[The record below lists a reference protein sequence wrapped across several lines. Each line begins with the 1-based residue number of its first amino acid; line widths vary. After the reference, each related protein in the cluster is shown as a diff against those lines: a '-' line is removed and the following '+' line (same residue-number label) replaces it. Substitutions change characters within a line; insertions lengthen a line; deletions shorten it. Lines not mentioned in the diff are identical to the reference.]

1 MTRVPTIST
10 YNNNKEEHLSFTL
23 ENCNVSIANAIRR
36 VVLSDINTYVFK
48 TFPHA
53 ENRANFTTN
62 TTHLHN
68 ELLKQRLGCI
78 PIHHVHTIE
87 GFQND
92 YKNYI
97 VEVDIK
103 NESDTIRYVTTEDF
117 KVKRAKNL
125 EKTGGSHDD
134 DDVVYEYLSE
144 STVRRI
150 FPPDSVSGE
159 YIEFARLLPKLSS
172 NVPCGEA
179 LAFTCTIEISNAKFD
194 GMYNVAHT
202 CSYSCTPDE
211 NEIEKQWKAKER
223 GLREGFESGSG
234 SASAHASANG
244 SSVAEQLASAKK
256 NWELLDAQ
264 RISVSDSFDFVIETV
279 GVYTN
284 VQLVTKSCD
293 IMIKKCEK
301 LLADMEH
308 SSSNSN
314 SNSNSSST
322 TNAGTESK
330 IGIKNIIEPANEL
343 TTMKNAFCINLIGED
358 YTLGKVIEYLLF
370 SNYYDKPDG
379 IASFCGFKKPHP
391 HALDSFILVAFKEE
405 TELSKVQEYVSKV
418 VSECISIFKSLFESF
433 NDFNSK
439 KK

>member
-1 MTRVPTIST
+1 MTTRTPIIST
-10 YNNNKEEHLSFTL
+10 YNNNKDEQLTFTL
-23 ENCNVSIANAIRR
+23 ENCNVSIANALRR
-36 VVLSDINTYVFK
+36 VILSDINTYVFK

-53 ENRANFTTN
+53 ENRANFTVN
-62 TTHLHN
+62 TTRLHN

-92 YKNYI
+92 YKNYL
-97 VEVDIK
+97 VEVDVK

-117 KVKRAKNL
+117 KVKRAKNI

-144 STVRRI
+144 STVRKI

-211 NEIEKQWKAKER
+211 KEIEKQWKAKEK
-223 GLREGFESGSG
+223 GVREGFESGS
-234 SASAHASANG
+234 SASAHAST
-244 SSVAEQLASAKK
+244 VAEELASAKK
-256 NWELLDAQ
+256 NWELLEAQ
-264 RISVSDSFDFVIETV
+264 RIFVNDSFDFVIETV

-293 IMIKKCEK
+293 IMIKKCDK

-308 SSSNSN
+308 SSSN
-314 SNSNSSST
+314 T
-322 TNAGTESK
+322 GTESK

-343 TTMKNAFCINLIGED
+343 TTMKNAFCIHLIGED
-358 YTLGKVIEYLLF
+358 YTLGKAIEYLLF

-379 IASFCGFKKPHP
+379 VASFCGFKKPHP
-391 HALDSFILVAFKEE
+391 HALDSFIVVAFKEE
-405 TELSKVQEYVSKV
+405 TELSKVQEYVSKAV
-418 VSECISIFKSLFESF
+418 TECISIFKSLFESF

>member
-1 MTRVPTIST
+1 MTRAPTIST
-10 YNNNKEEHLSFTL
+10 YNNNKEEQLTFTL

-36 VVLSDINTYVFK
+36 IVLSDINTYVFK

-53 ENRANFTTN
+53 ENRANFTVN
-62 TTHLHN
+62 TTRLHN

-92 YKNYI
+92 YKNYV
-97 VEVDIK
+97 VEVDVK

-117 KVKRAKNL
+117 KVKRAKNI
-125 EKTGGSHDD
+125 EKSGGSHDD
-134 DDVVYEYLSE
+134 DDVVYEYLPE
-144 STVRRI
+144 STVRKI

-172 NVPCGEA
+172 NVPFGEA

-202 CSYSCTPDE
+202 CAYNCTPDE
-211 NEIEKQWKAKER
+211 KEIEKQWKSMEK
-223 GLREGFESGSG
+223 GLREGFESGS
-234 SASAHASANG
+234 ASAHASV
-244 SSVAEQLASAKK
+244 STVAEQLASAKK

-264 RISVSDSFDFVIETV
+264 RIFLNESFDFVIETV

-308 SSSNSN
+308 SSS
-314 SNSNSSST
+314 ST
-322 TNAGTESK
+322 ETESK
-330 IGIKNIIEPANEL
+330 IGIKNIIEPGNEL

-358 YTLGKVIEYLLF
+358 YTLGKAIEFLLY

-379 IASFCGFKKPHP
+379 IVSFCGFKKPHP

-405 TELSKVQEYVSKV
+405 IEFSKVQEYVSKV

>member
-1 MTRVPTIST
+1 MTRTPVIST
-10 YNNNKEEHLSFTL
+10 YNNNKEEQLTFTL

-36 VVLSDINTYVFK
+36 IVLSDINTYVFK

-53 ENRANFTTN
+53 ENRANFTVN
-62 TTHLHN
+62 TTRLHN

-78 PIHHVHTIE
+78 PIHHIHTIE

-92 YKNYI
+92 YKNYV
-97 VEVDIK
+97 VEVDVK

-125 EKTGGSHDD
+125 EKSGGSHDD
-134 DDVVYEYLSE
+134 DDVVYEYLPE
-144 STVRRI
+144 STVRKI
-150 FPPDSVSGE
+150 FPPDSISGE

-211 NEIEKQWKAKER
+211 KEIEKQWKVKEK
-223 GLREGFESGSG
+223 GVREGFESGSG
-234 SASAHASANG
+234 SASSHG
-244 SSVAEQLASAKK
+244 SSIAEQLASAKK
-256 NWELLDAQ
+256 NWELLEAQ
-264 RISVSDSFDFVIETV
+264 RIFVNDSFDFVIETV

-301 LLADMEH
+301 LLTDMEH
-308 SSSNSN
+308 SSSSD
-314 SNSNSSST
+314 
-322 TNAGTESK
+322 AGGNESK

-379 IASFCGFKKPHP
+379 IVSFCGFKKPHP

-405 TELSKVQEYVSKV
+405 TDLSKVQEYVSKV

>member
-1 MTRVPTIST
+1 M
-10 YNNNKEEHLSFTL
+10 
-23 ENCNVSIANAIRR
+23 
-36 VVLSDINTYVFK
+36 SDVNTYVFK

-53 ENRANFTTN
+53 ENRANFTVN
-62 TTHLHN
+62 TTRLHN
-68 ELLKQRLGCI
+68 EVLKQRLGCI

-92 YKNYI
+92 YKNYV
-97 VEVDIK
+97 VEVDVK

-125 EKTGGSHDD
+125 EKSGGSHDD
-134 DDVVYEYLSE
+134 DDVVYEYLPE
-144 STVRRI
+144 STVRKI
-150 FPPDSVSGE
+150 FPPDSISGE

-179 LAFTCTIEISNAKFD
+179 LAFSCTIEISNAKYD

-211 NEIEKQWKAKER
+211 KEIEKQWKTKEK
-223 GLREGFESGSG
+223 GLREGFESGSV
-234 SASAHASANG
+234 SASG
-244 SSVAEQLASAKK
+244 STVSEQLASAKK
-256 NWELLDAQ
+256 NWELLEAQ
-264 RISVSDSFDFVIETV
+264 RIFIKDSFDFVIETV

-301 LLADMEH
+301 MLDDIEH
-308 SSSNSN
+308 SSS
-314 SNSNSSST
+314 SSSSADPG
-322 TNAGTESK
+322 NENK
-330 IGIKNIIEPANEL
+330 IGMKNIIEPANEL

-358 YTLGKVIEYLLF
+358 YTLGKAIEFLLF
-370 SNYYDKPDG
+370 SNYYDKSDG
-379 IASFCGFKKPHP
+379 IVSFCGFKKPHP
-391 HALDSFILVAFKEE
+391 HAVDSFILLAFKEE
-405 TELSKVQEYVSKV
+405 IELSKVQECVSKV

>member
-1 MTRVPTIST
+1 MSRVPTIST
-10 YNNNKEEHLSFTL
+10 YNNNKEEQLTFTL
-23 ENCNVSIANAIRR
+23 ENCNVSIANAVRR
-36 VVLSDINTYVFK
+36 IILSDINTYVFK

-53 ENRANFTTN
+53 ENRANFTVN
-62 TTHLHN
+62 TTRLHN

-92 YKNYI
+92 YKNYL
-97 VEVDIK
+97 VEVDVK
-103 NESDTIRYVTTEDF
+103 NETDTIRYVTTEDF

-125 EKTGGSHDD
+125 EKSGGSHDD
-134 DDVVYEYLSE
+134 EDDVVYEYLPE
-144 STVRRI
+144 STVRKI
-150 FPPDSVSGE
+150 FPPDSISGE

-179 LAFTCTIEISNAKFD
+179 LAFTCTIEISNAKYD

-211 NEIEKQWKAKER
+211 KEIEKQWKAKEK
-223 GLREGFESGSG
+223 GLREGFESGTSG
-234 SASAHASANG
+234 SAHVSG
-244 SSVAEQLASAKK
+244 STTVAEQLASAKK
-256 NWELLDAQ
+256 NWELLEAQ
-264 RISVSDSFDFVIETV
+264 RIFVSDSFDFVIETV

-308 SSSNSN
+308 SSS
-314 SNSNSSST
+314 SSD
-322 TNAGTESK
+322 AGGNESK
-330 IGIKNIIEPANEL
+330 IGIIGIKNIIEPANDL

-358 YTLGKVIEYLLF
+358 YTLGKVIEFLIF
-370 SNYYDKPDG
+370 SNYYDKPNG
-379 IASFCGFKKPHP
+379 SVSFCGFKKPHP

-405 TELSKVQEYVSKV
+405 TDLSKVQEYISKIV
-418 VSECISIFKSLFESF
+418 LECVSIFKSLFESF

>member
-1 MTRVPTIST
+1 M
-10 YNNNKEEHLSFTL
+10 
-23 ENCNVSIANAIRR
+23 
-36 VVLSDINTYVFK
+36 SDVNTYVFK

-53 ENRANFTTN
+53 ENRANFTVN
-62 TTHLHN
+62 TTRLHN
-68 ELLKQRLGCI
+68 EVLKQRLGCI

-92 YKNYI
+92 YKNYV
-97 VEVDIK
+97 VEVDVK

-125 EKTGGSHDD
+125 EKSGGSHDD
-134 DDVVYEYLSE
+134 DDVVYEYLPE
-144 STVRRI
+144 STVRKI
-150 FPPDSVSGE
+150 FPPDSISGE

-179 LAFTCTIEISNAKFD
+179 LAFSCTIEISNAKYD

-211 NEIEKQWKAKER
+211 KEIEKQWKTKEK
-223 GLREGFESGSG
+223 GLREGFESGSV
-234 SASAHASANG
+234 SASG
-244 SSVAEQLASAKK
+244 STVSEQLASAKK
-256 NWELLDAQ
+256 NWELLEAQ
-264 RISVSDSFDFVIETV
+264 RIFIKDSFDFVIETV

-301 LLADMEH
+301 MLDDIEH
-308 SSSNSN
+308 SSS
-314 SNSNSSST
+314 SSSSSADPG
-322 TNAGTESK
+322 NENK
-330 IGIKNIIEPANEL
+330 IGMKNIIEPANEL

-358 YTLGKVIEYLLF
+358 YTLGKAIEFLLF
-370 SNYYDKPDG
+370 SNYYDKSDG
-379 IASFCGFKKPHP
+379 IVSFCGFKKPHP
-391 HALDSFILVAFKEE
+391 HAVDSFILLAFKEE
-405 TELSKVQEYVSKV
+405 IELSKVQECVSKV

>member
-1 MTRVPTIST
+1 M
-10 YNNNKEEHLSFTL
+10 
-23 ENCNVSIANAIRR
+23 
-36 VVLSDINTYVFK
+36 
-48 TFPHA
+48 
-53 ENRANFTTN
+53 
-62 TTHLHN
+62 
-68 ELLKQRLGCI
+68 
-78 PIHHVHTIE
+78 
-87 GFQND
+87 
-92 YKNYI
+92 
-97 VEVDIK
+97 
-103 NESDTIRYVTTEDF
+103 
-117 KVKRAKNL
+117 
-125 EKTGGSHDD
+125 
-134 DDVVYEYLSE
+134 
-144 STVRRI
+144 
-150 FPPDSVSGE
+150 
-159 YIEFARLLPKLSS
+159 PKLSS

-211 NEIEKQWKAKER
+211 KEIEKQWKAKEK

-234 SASAHASANG
+234 SASAHASG
-244 SSVAEQLASAKK
+244 STVAEQLASAKK
-256 NWELLDAQ
+256 NWELLEAQ
-264 RISVSDSFDFVIETV
+264 RIFVSNSFDFVIETV

-308 SSSNSN
+308 SSS
-314 SNSNSSST
+314 SSSSSSDV
-322 TNAGTESK
+322 GTESK
-330 IGIKNIIEPANEL
+330 IGMKNIIEPANEM

-358 YTLGKVIEYLLF
+358 YTLGKVVEYLLF
-370 SNYYDKPDG
+370 SNYYDKSDG

-405 TELSKVQEYVSKV
+405 MELSKVQECVSKV

>member
-1 MTRVPTIST
+1 MTRTPTIST
-10 YNNNKEEHLSFTL
+10 YNNNKEEQLTFTL
-23 ENCNVSIANAIRR
+23 ENCNVSFANAIRR
-36 VVLSDINTYVFK
+36 IILSDINTYVFK

-53 ENRANFTTN
+53 ENRANFTIN
-62 TTHLHN
+62 TTRFHN

-92 YKNYI
+92 YKKYI
-97 VEVDIK
+97 VEVDVK

-125 EKTGGSHDD
+125 EKSGGSHDD
-134 DDVVYEYLSE
+134 DDIVYEYLPE
-144 STVRRI
+144 STVRKI
-150 FPPDSVSGE
+150 FPPDSISGE
-159 YIEFARLLPKLSS
+159 YIEFARLLPRLSS

-202 CSYSCTPDE
+202 CSYNCTPDE
-211 NEIEKQWKAKER
+211 KEIEKQWKSKEK
-223 GLREGFESGSG
+223 GLREGFESE
-234 SASAHASANG
+234 AAAHASG
-244 SSVAEQLASAKK
+244 TSVTEQLASAKK
-256 NWELLDAQ
+256 NWEYLEAQ
-264 RISVSDSFDFVIETV
+264 RIFVKDSFDFVIETV

-308 SSSNSN
+308 SSSTNI
-314 SNSNSSST
+314 SSS
-322 TNAGTESK
+322 GSSSSS
-330 IGIKNIIEPANEL
+330 IIEPANEM
-343 TTMKNAFCINLIGED
+343 TTMKNAFCIHLIGED
-358 YTLGKVIEYLLF
+358 YTLGKAIEFLLF

-379 IASFCGFKKPHP
+379 IVSFCGFKKPHP
-391 HALDSFILVAFKEE
+391 HALDSFILLAFKEE
-405 TELSKVQEYVSKV
+405 TELSKVQECVSKAV
-418 VSECISIFKSLFESF
+418 TECISIFKSLFESF

-439 KK
+439 KKS

>member
-10 YNNNKEEHLSFTL
+10 YNNNKEEQLTFTL
-23 ENCNVSIANAIRR
+23 ENCNVSIANAVRR
-36 VVLSDINTYVFK
+36 IILSDINTYVFK
-48 TFPHA
+48 TFPHS
-53 ENRANFTTN
+53 ENKANFTVN
-62 TTHLHN
+62 TTRLHN

-92 YKNYI
+92 YKNYV
-97 VEVDIK
+97 VEVDVK

-117 KVKRAKNL
+117 KVKRAKNI
-125 EKTGGSHDD
+125 EKLGGGSHDD

-144 STVRRI
+144 STVRKI

-179 LAFTCTIEISNAKFD
+179 LAFSCTIEISNAKFD

-211 NEIEKQWKAKER
+211 KEIEKQWKAKEK
-223 GLREGFESGSG
+223 GVREGFESGS
-234 SASAHASANG
+234 SASAHASG
-244 SSVAEQLASAKK
+244 STVAEELASAKK
-256 NWELLDAQ
+256 NWELLEAQ
-264 RISVSDSFDFVIETV
+264 RIFVADSFDFVIETV

-308 SSSNSN
+308 SSSNTGSEN
-314 SNSNSSST
+314 
-322 TNAGTESK
+322 K

-343 TTMKNAFCINLIGED
+343 TTMKNAFCINLVGED
-358 YTLGKVIEYLLF
+358 YTLGKVIEFLLF

-379 IASFCGFKKPHP
+379 VASFCGFKKPHP
-391 HALDSFILVAFKEE
+391 HALDSFIIVAFKEE

-418 VSECISIFKSLFESF
+418 VSECISIFRSLFESF

>member
-1 MTRVPTIST
+1 
-10 YNNNKEEHLSFTL
+10 
-23 ENCNVSIANAIRR
+23 
-36 VVLSDINTYVFK
+36 VFK

-53 ENRANFTTN
+53 ENRANFTVN
-62 TTHLHN
+62 TTRLHN

-78 PIHHVHTIE
+78 PIHHVHTID

-92 YKNYI
+92 YKNYV
-97 VEVDIK
+97 VEVDVK
-103 NESDTIRYVTTEDF
+103 NESDAIRHVTTEDF

-125 EKTGGSHDD
+125 EKLGGSHDE
-134 DDVVYEYLSE
+134 DDVVYEYLPE
-144 STVRRI
+144 STVRKI
-150 FPPDSVSGE
+150 FPPDSISGE
-159 YIEFARLLPKLSS
+159 YIEFARLLPRLSS

-211 NEIEKQWKAKER
+211 KEIEKIWKTKEK
-223 GLREGFESGSG
+223 GLREGFESEAAVGT
-234 SASAHASANG
+234 
-244 SSVAEQLASAKK
+244 SVAEQLASAKK
-256 NWELLDAQ
+256 NWELLEAQ
-264 RISVSDSFDFVIETV
+264 RIFVPNSFDFIIETV
-279 GVYTN
+279 GVYSN
-284 VQLVTKSCD
+284 VQLITKSCD

-308 SSSNSN
+308 
-314 SNSNSSST
+314 
-322 TNAGTESK
+322 GTS
-330 IGIKNIIEPANEL
+330 GNNGFIIEPANER
-343 TTMKNAFCINLIGED
+343 TTMKNAFCIHLIGED
-358 YTLGKVIEYLLF
+358 YTLGKAIEYLLF

-391 HALDSFILVAFKEE
+391 HALDSFILLAFKEE
-405 TELSKVQEYVSKV
+405 TELSKVQEFVSKAV
-418 VSECISIFKSLFESF
+418 TECISIFKSLFESF

>member
-1 MTRVPTIST
+1 MTRTPIVST
-10 YNNNKEEHLSFTL
+10 YNNNKEEQLTFTL
-23 ENCNVSIANAIRR
+23 ENCNVSFANAIRR
-36 VVLSDINTYVFK
+36 IVLSDINTYVFK

-53 ENRANFTTN
+53 ENRANFTVN
-62 TTHLHN
+62 TTRLHN

-78 PIHHVHTIE
+78 PIHHVHTID

-92 YKNYI
+92 YKNYV
-97 VEVDIK
+97 VEVDVK
-103 NESDTIRYVTTEDF
+103 NESDAIRHVTTEDF

-125 EKTGGSHDD
+125 EKLGGSHDE
-134 DDVVYEYLSE
+134 DDVVYEYLPE
-144 STVRRI
+144 STVRKI
-150 FPPDSVSGE
+150 FPPDSISGE
-159 YIEFARLLPKLSS
+159 YIEFARLLPRLSS

-211 NEIEKQWKAKER
+211 KEIEKIWKTKEK
-223 GLREGFESGSG
+223 GLREGFESEAAVGT
-234 SASAHASANG
+234 
-244 SSVAEQLASAKK
+244 SVAEQLASAKK
-256 NWELLDAQ
+256 NWELLEAQ
-264 RISVSDSFDFVIETV
+264 RIFVPNSFDFIIETV
-279 GVYTN
+279 GVYSN
-284 VQLVTKSCD
+284 VQLITKSCD

-308 SSSNSN
+308 
-314 SNSNSSST
+314 
-322 TNAGTESK
+322 GTS
-330 IGIKNIIEPANEL
+330 GNNGSIIEPANER
-343 TTMKNAFCINLIGED
+343 TTMKNAFCIHLIGED
-358 YTLGKVIEYLLF
+358 YTLGKAIEYLLF

-391 HALDSFILVAFKEE
+391 HALDSFILLAFKEE
-405 TELSKVQEYVSKV
+405 TELSKVQEFVSKAV
-418 VSECISIFKSLFESF
+418 TECISIFKSLFESF

>member
-1 MTRVPTIST
+1 MTRNPIIST
-10 YNNNKEEHLSFTL
+10 YNNNKDEQLTFTL
-23 ENCNVSIANAIRR
+23 ENCNVSIANAVRR
-36 VVLSDINTYVFK
+36 IILSDINTYVFK

-53 ENRANFTTN
+53 ENRANFTVN
-62 TTHLHN
+62 TTRLHN

-78 PIHHVHTIE
+78 PIHDVHTIE

-92 YKNYI
+92 YKNYV
-97 VEVDIK
+97 VEVDVK

-117 KVKRAKNL
+117 KVKRAKNI
-125 EKTGGSHDD
+125 EKLGGGSHDD

-144 STVRRI
+144 STVRKI

-211 NEIEKQWKAKER
+211 KEIEKQWKAKEK
-223 GLREGFESGSG
+223 GVREGFESGS
-234 SASAHASANG
+234 SASAHASG
-244 SSVAEQLASAKK
+244 STVAEELASAKK
-256 NWELLDAQ
+256 NWELLEAQ
-264 RISVSDSFDFVIETV
+264 RIFVADSFDFVIETV

-308 SSSNSN
+308 SSSNTGSEN
-314 SNSNSSST
+314 
-322 TNAGTESK
+322 K

-343 TTMKNAFCINLIGED
+343 TTMKNAFCINLVGED
-358 YTLGKVIEYLLF
+358 YTLGKVIEFLLF

-379 IASFCGFKKPHP
+379 VASFCGFKKPHP
-391 HALDSFILVAFKEE
+391 HALDSFIIVAFKEE

-418 VSECISIFKSLFESF
+418 VSECISIFRSLFESF

>member
-1 MTRVPTIST
+1 MTRSPVIST
-10 YNNNKEEHLSFTL
+10 YNNNKEEQLTFTL

-36 VVLSDINTYVFK
+36 IVLSDVNTYVFK

-53 ENRANFTTN
+53 ENRANFTVN
-62 TTHLHN
+62 TTRLHN

-78 PIHHVHTIE
+78 PIHHIHTIQ

-97 VEVDIK
+97 VEVDVK

-117 KVKRAKNL
+117 KVKRAKNI
-125 EKTGGSHDD
+125 EKSGGSHDDD
-134 DDVVYEYLSE
+134 DDVVYEYLPE
-144 STVRRI
+144 STVRKI

-172 NVPCGEA
+172 NVPSGEA

-211 NEIEKQWKAKER
+211 TEIEKQWKAKEK
-223 GLREGFESGSG
+223 GLREGFESGS
-234 SASAHASANG
+234 ASAHASG
-244 SSVAEQLASAKK
+244 STMAEQLASAKK
-256 NWELLDAQ
+256 NWELLEAQ
-264 RISVSDSFDFVIETV
+264 RIFVSDSFDFIIETV

-301 LLADMEH
+301 LLTDMEH
-308 SSSNSN
+308 SSS
-314 SNSNSSST
+314 SSST
-322 TNAGTESK
+322 DGGTESK
-330 IGIKNIIEPANEL
+330 IGMKNIIEPANEL
-343 TTMKNAFCINLIGED
+343 TTMKNAFCVNLIGED
-358 YTLGKVIEYLLF
+358 YTIGKVIEYLLF

-391 HALDSFILVAFKEE
+391 HALDSFILIAFKEE

>member
-1 MTRVPTIST
+1 MTRAPTIST
-10 YNNNKEEHLSFTL
+10 YNNNKEEQLTFTL
-23 ENCNVSIANAIRR
+23 ENCNVSIANAVRR
-36 VVLSDINTYVFK
+36 IVLSDINTYVFK

-53 ENRANFTTN
+53 ENRANFTVN
-62 TTHLHN
+62 TTRLHN

-92 YKNYI
+92 YKNYV
-97 VEVDIK
+97 VEVDVK

-117 KVKRAKNL
+117 KVKRAKNI
-125 EKTGGSHDD
+125 EKSGGSHDD
-134 DDVVYEYLSE
+134 DDVVYEYLPE
-144 STVRRI
+144 STVRKI

-179 LAFTCTIEISNAKFD
+179 IAFTCTIEISNAKFD

-202 CSYSCTPDE
+202 CAYNCTPDE
-211 NEIEKQWKAKER
+211 KEIEKQWKAKEK
-223 GLREGFESGSG
+223 GLREGFESGS
-234 SASAHASANG
+234 ASAHASG
-244 SSVAEQLASAKK
+244 STVAEQLASAKK
-256 NWELLDAQ
+256 NWELLEAQ
-264 RISVSDSFDFVIETV
+264 RIFVNDSFDFVIETV

-308 SSSNSN
+308 SSSSG
-314 SNSNSSST
+314 SSSGG
-322 TNAGTESK
+322 GTESK
-330 IGIKNIIEPANEL
+330 IGIKNIIEPANDL

-358 YTLGKVIEYLLF
+358 YTLGKAIEFLLF

-379 IASFCGFKKPHP
+379 IVSFCGFKNRIRTPLTVLSLLHLKRKPT
-391 HALDSFILVAFKEE
+391 FQK
-405 TELSKVQEYVSKV
+405 
-418 VSECISIFKSLFESF
+418 CKSMFPKLFQNAYQFSSHSL
-433 NDFNSK
+433 NHSMSLIPRRNK
-439 KK
+439 NKA

>member
-1 MTRVPTIST
+1 MSRTPVIST
-10 YNNNKEEHLSFTL
+10 YNNNKEEQLTFTL
-23 ENCNVSIANAIRR
+23 ENCNVSVANAIRR
-36 VVLSDINTYVFK
+36 IIMSDINTYVFK

-53 ENRANFTTN
+53 ENRANFTMN
-62 TTHLHN
+62 TTRFHN

-78 PIHHVHTIE
+78 PIHHVHTIQ

-92 YKNYI
+92 YKEYV
-97 VEVDIK
+97 VELDVK

-117 KVKRAKNL
+117 KVKRAKSL
-125 EKTGGSHDD
+125 EKSGGSHDD
-134 DDVVYEYLSE
+134 DDVVYEYLPE
-144 STVRRI
+144 STVRKI
-150 FPPDSVSGE
+150 FPPDSISGE

-172 NVPCGEA
+172 NVPYGEV

-211 NEIEKQWKAKER
+211 KEIEKQWKSKEK
-223 GLREGFESGSG
+223 GLREGFESGT
-234 SASAHASANG
+234 SASG

-256 NWELLDAQ
+256 NWELLEAQ
-264 RISVSDSFDFVIETV
+264 RIFVPDSFDFVIETV

-293 IMIKKCEK
+293 IMVKKCEK

-308 SSSNSN
+308 SRSSGSGT
-314 SNSNSSST
+314 SSD
-322 TNAGTESK
+322 GR
-330 IGIKNIIEPANEL
+330 IGIKNSIEPANDL
-343 TTMKNAFCINLIGED
+343 TTMKNAFCLNLIGED
-358 YTLGKVIEYLLF
+358 YTLGKVVEFLLF
-370 SNYYDKPDG
+370 SNYYDKSDG
-379 IASFCGFKKPHP
+379 IVSFCGFKKPHP

-405 TELSKVQEYVSKV
+405 TELSKVQECVSKV

>member
-10 YNNNKEEHLSFTL
+10 YNNNKEEQLTFTL
-23 ENCNVSIANAIRR
+23 ENCNVSIANAVRR
-36 VVLSDINTYVFK
+36 IILSDINTYVFK
-48 TFPHA
+48 TFPHS
-53 ENRANFTTN
+53 ENKANFTVN
-62 TTHLHN
+62 TTRLHN

-78 PIHHVHTIE
+78 PIHDVHTIE

-92 YKNYI
+92 YKNYV
-97 VEVDIK
+97 VEVDVK

-117 KVKRAKNL
+117 KVKRAKNI
-125 EKTGGSHDD
+125 EKLGGGSHDD

-144 STVRRI
+144 STVRKI

-179 LAFTCTIEISNAKFD
+179 LAFSCTIEISNAKFD

-211 NEIEKQWKAKER
+211 KEIEKQWKAKEK
-223 GLREGFESGSG
+223 GVREGFESGS
-234 SASAHASANG
+234 SASAHASG
-244 SSVAEQLASAKK
+244 STVAEELASAKK
-256 NWELLDAQ
+256 NWELLEAQ
-264 RISVSDSFDFVIETV
+264 RIFVADSFDFVIETV

-308 SSSNSN
+308 SSSNTGSEN
-314 SNSNSSST
+314 
-322 TNAGTESK
+322 K

-343 TTMKNAFCINLIGED
+343 TTMKNAFCINLVGED
-358 YTLGKVIEYLLF
+358 YTLGKVIEFLLF

-379 IASFCGFKKPHP
+379 VASFCGFKKPHP
-391 HALDSFILVAFKEE
+391 HALDSFIIVAFKEE

-418 VSECISIFKSLFESF
+418 VSECISIFRSLFESF

>member
-10 YNNNKEEHLSFTL
+10 YNNNKQEQLTFTL

-36 VVLSDINTYVFK
+36 IVLSDINTYVFK

-53 ENRANFTTN
+53 ENRANFTVN
-62 TTHLHN
+62 TTRLHN

-92 YKNYI
+92 YKNYL
-97 VEVDIK
+97 VEVDVK
-103 NESDTIRYVTTEDF
+103 NETDTIRYVTTEDF
-117 KVKRAKNL
+117 KVKRAKNI
-125 EKTGGSHDD
+125 EKSGGSHDD
-134 DDVVYEYLSE
+134 DDDVVYDYLPE
-144 STVRRI
+144 STVRKI

-202 CSYSCTPDE
+202 CAYNCTPDE
-211 NEIEKQWKAKER
+211 KEIEKQWKAKEK
-223 GLREGFESGSG
+223 GLREGFESGS
-234 SASAHASANG
+234 SASAHASG
-244 SSVAEQLASAKK
+244 STVAEQLASAKK
-256 NWELLDAQ
+256 NWELLEAQ
-264 RISVSDSFDFVIETV
+264 RIFVGDSFDFVIETV

-308 SSSNSN
+308 SSSNS
-314 SNSNSSST
+314 SSSDG
-322 TNAGTESK
+322 GTESK

-343 TTMKNAFCINLIGED
+343 TTMKNAFCINLVGED
-358 YTLGKVIEYLLF
+358 YTLGKAVEFLLF

-379 IASFCGFKKPHP
+379 IVSFCGFKKPHP

-405 TELSKVQEYVSKV
+405 TDLSKVQEHVSKV
-418 VSECISIFKSLFESF
+418 VIECISIFKSLFESF